1 MISFFAAV
9 FVEEDDSPYQSF
21 PLPEF
26 SAAEQAFA
34 RFVFFRL
41 PSVKINIE

>member
-1 MISFFAAV
+1 MISFFTTAV

-34 RFVFFRL
+34 RFVSFRL
-41 PSVKINIE
+41 PNV